1 MRNTK
6 KTKGK
11 TAKDYAVG
19 SVIAAIAAA
28 GLAFGTLFSSPEDV
42 LNNDACITPPFE
54 ISDCMIYD
62 NDIEPDAQTDE
73 TQEKKQKGIR
83 ASLRQFILKLPLSVR
98 AFAGVPV
105 WIIGR
110 VLLAVL
116 STLFTAVLSPILG
129 TVLKYLCIAG
139 VILAAVVISVKA
151 VMPDIPLKE
160 IVTGRRIAI
169 SAVISAL
176 FGLCGVIVGIFY
188 PESMKTYEIIESG
201 LITVIVAFAA
211 FSFAAKIKKRGAAQE
226 TSVQPQS

>member
-116 STLFTAVLSPILG
+116 SSLFTAVLSPILG

-211 FSFAAKIKKRGAAQE
+211 FSFAMKIKKRGAVQE

>member
-42 LNNDACITPPFE
+42 LNNDAYITPPFE

-83 ASLRQFILKLPLSVR
+83 ASLRQFILQLPLSVR

-211 FSFAAKIKKRGAAQE
+211 FSFAAKIKKRGAAKE

>member
-1 MRNTK
+1 MR

-19 SVIAAIAAA
+19 SLIAAIAAA

-42 LNNDACITPPFE
+42 LNNDACITPPIE

-62 NDIEPDAQTDE
+62 NDSEPDAQTGE
-73 TQEKKQKGIR
+73 TEEKKQKGIR
-83 ASLRQFILKLPLSVR
+83 SSLRQLILKLPLSVR

-116 STLFTAVLSPILG
+116 SSLFTAVLSPVLG
-129 TVLKYLCIAG
+129 AVLKYLCIAG

-176 FGLCGVIVGIFY
+176 FGLCGVLVGIFF

-201 LITVIVAFAA
+201 LITVIV
-211 FSFAAKIKKRGAAQE
+211 SFAALSFAMKIKKRSAAKE
-226 TSVQPQS
+226 TAELP

>member
-42 LNNDACITPPFE
+42 LNNDAYITPPFE

-116 STLFTAVLSPILG
+116 SSLFTAVLSPILG

-211 FSFAAKIKKRGAAQE
+211 FSFAMKIKKRGAAQE